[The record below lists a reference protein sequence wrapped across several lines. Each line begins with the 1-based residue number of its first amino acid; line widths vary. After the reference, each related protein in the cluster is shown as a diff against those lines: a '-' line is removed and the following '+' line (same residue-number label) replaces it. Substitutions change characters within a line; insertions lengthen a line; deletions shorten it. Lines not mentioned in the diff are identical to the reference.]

1 MASLSGYLV
10 TDMNNIEQAQTDFN
24 AVLKAH
30 LAKDSSDPVKPR
42 CALSVSFYHDT
53 HMDFVAKA
61 FEPVTG
67 QLQRVNNSLIKICDT
82 KDQALKLSQT
92 LNAMVHD
99 FNEATLKRPFYPEWL
114 DDYFAVQS
122 FGINYIGAKQ
132 DVLSIEDEEKRQNEK
147 SNGDGESERYLSR
160 RTFSKNNVL
169 GYSLD
174 ALKADVTSFLMGSL
188 IIPEGKTTDAEACI
202 AAMFNDLMVA
212 VKGKLA
218 LENHANQRLV
228 WALSSKSFRMMESCA
243 LDTQEHLEEYRR
255 SEARKQS
262 AEAFREKNKLGFD
275 VVRNGLQK
283 RLSELLSEFQLSDTA
298 ATFTGLDVMYSSPF
312 ELSDFNKTYLEE
324 LAMHRYYP
332 VSAAAADMLT
342 DLFIEYFRIKTSAA
356 HKAALTELSR
366 KLSAEHFYAD
376 VIEGIYREL
385 VL

>member
-1 MASLSGYLV
+1 
-10 TDMNNIEQAQTDFN
+10 
-24 AVLKAH
+24 
-30 LAKDSSDPVKPR
+30 
-42 CALSVSFYHDT
+42 
-53 HMDFVAKA
+53 MDFVAKA

-67 QLQRVNNSLIKICDT
+67 ELQRVNNSLIKICDT

-122 FGINYIGAKQ
+122 FGINVIGAKQ
-132 DVLSIEDEEKRQNEK
+132 DVRSIEDEVRRQNDK
-147 SNGDGESERYLSR
+147 SNGDDESKRYLSR
-160 RTFSKNNVL
+160 RTFAKNNVL
-169 GYSLD
+169 GYSTD

-188 IIPEGKTTDAEACI
+188 IIPEGKKKDAEACI

-228 WALSSKSFRMMESCA
+228 WALSSKSFRIMESCG
-243 LDTQEHLEEYRR
+243 LDTREHVEEYRR

-262 AEAFREKNKLGFD
+262 AETFREKNKLGSD
-275 VVRNGLQK
+275 VVRNGLHQ

-312 ELSDFNKTYLEE
+312 ELSDFNLEE

-332 VSAAAADMLT
+332 VSMAAADMLT

-356 HKAALTELSR
+356 HKAALTDLSR
-366 KLSAEHFYAD
+366 KLNAKHLYSD

>member
-30 LAKDSSDPVKPR
+30 LAKDSSEPVKPR
-42 CALSVSFYHDT
+42 CALSISFYHDT

-82 KDQALKLSQT
+82 KDQALKLSQA
-92 LNAMVHD
+92 LNALVHD

-122 FGINYIGAKQ
+122 FGINVIGARQ
-132 DVLSIEDEEKRQNEK
+132 DVRSIEDEVRRQNDK
-147 SNGDGESERYLSR
+147 SNGDDESERYLSR
-160 RTFSKNNVL
+160 RAFAKNNVL

-174 ALKADVTSFLMGSL
+174 ALKVDVTSFLMGSL

-202 AAMFNDLMVA
+202 SAMFNDLMVA

-218 LENHANQRLV
+218 LENYANQRLV
-228 WALSSKSFRMMESCA
+228 RAVSSKSSRIMESCA

-262 AEAFREKNKLGFD
+262 AETFREKNKLGFD
-275 VVRNGLQK
+275 VVRNGLHQ

-332 VSAAAADMLT
+332 LSMAAADMLT

-356 HKAALTELSR
+356 HKAALTDLSR
-366 KLSAEHFYAD
+366 KLSAEHLYSD